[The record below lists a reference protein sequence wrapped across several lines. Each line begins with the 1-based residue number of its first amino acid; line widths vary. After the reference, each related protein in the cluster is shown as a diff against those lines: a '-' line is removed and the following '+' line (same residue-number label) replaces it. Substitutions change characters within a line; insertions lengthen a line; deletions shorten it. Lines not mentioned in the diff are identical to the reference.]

1 MRLEVYLPAHA
12 QEQQEAQAIISAARQ
27 IAGLE
32 VSVAQVGENDVRA
45 FYAGAVPIYLLD
57 GEVLASGHP
66 PPDALLTALRQRMQ
80 AASMRRPA
88 AEEVFPSTLLQRG
101 VFRDLNAD
109 DLAALSERMWPRSYA
124 REQLIYRQGTD
135 AAELFLL
142 RQGRVE
148 LYHLTRQGKR
158 LKLGQV
164 RPGMFFGEAAM
175 LGRTI
180 YLATAEA
187 AEPCQVLALGR
198 AAFDS
203 LLREQPTVARY
214 LVLVLSRRLLLSE
227 LRLVGFAY
235 HDAPTRVAAEL
246 MSLSQEEQATLLPI
260 THQELGERCGLLRE
274 TVTKAL
280 DMFQD
285 QGLVELHRGRI
296 LLRDIDGLRE
306 MLEEQPGGQSL

>member
-12 QEQQEAQAIISAARQ
+12 PDQQEARAIIHAAQQ

-32 VSVAQVGENDVRA
+32 VSVALVGENDVRA

-57 GEVLASGHP
+57 GAVLASGHP
-66 PPDALLTALRQRMQ
+66 EPEALLAVLRQRAQAAVVPPEAGDLFATSLLQVDVFRNLNPDALT
-80 AASMRRPA
+80 
-88 AEEVFPSTLLQRG
+88 V
-101 VFRDLNAD
+101 
-109 DLAALSERMWPRSYA
+109 LSERMWPRSYA
-124 REQLIYRQGTD
+124 RGQLVYRQGAD

-187 AEPCQVLALGR
+187 AEPSQALALGR
-198 AAFDS
+198 AAFND
-203 LLREQPTVARY
+203 LLREQPAIAKY
-214 LVLVLSRRLLLSE
+214 LVQALSRRLLLSDQ
-227 LRLVGFAY
+227 RLVGLAY

-246 MSLSQEEQATLLPI
+246 VSLSQEEHAALLPI
-260 THQELGERCGLLRE
+260 THQALGERCGLLRE

-280 DMFQD
+280 DVFQD

-296 LLRDIDGLRE
+296 LLRDVDGLRGL
-306 MLEEQPGGQSL
+306 LEEQPGV